1 MVFNSHVGIK
11 FNILTLNSGSTLV
24 VKETCAFLSPLKS
37 EKNHC
42 DGRWHQHGDAL
53 QAEQES

>member
-11 FNILTLNSGSTLV
+11 FHILALNSGSTLV

-37 EKNHC
+37 ETNHS
-42 DGRWHQHGDAL
+42 DGRGHQHGDAL
-53 QAEQES
+53 QAE